1 MKGTISYHKAYDN
14 IMRVGYALKTPV
26 NETTAALNK
35 YVQPEKN
42 KVMVSQGE
50 VKLRINKG

>member
-1 MKGTISYHKAYDN
+1 
-14 IMRVGYALKTPV
+14 MRVGYALETSV

>member
-1 MKGTISYHKAYDN
+1 MKGTISYHKVYDN